1 MSKIRSISRST
12 NKKYSK
18 SMNTSPY
25 SVNPHGNGR
34 NKKISSK
41 IQPDISDWTNILQDI
56 ETITGKVK
64 NLCIK

>member
-25 SVNPHGNGR
+25 SINNHVKSK
-34 NKKISSK
+34 NKKMSCK
-41 IQPDISDWTNILQDI
+41 MQPDVSDWTNILQDI

-64 NLCIK
+64 NLCMK